1 MPRCASLTR
10 SKRGWPRMSDVCV
23 LGLGR
28 IGLPTAVM
36 LASHGHRVVGVD
48 TNRATVEV
56 VTRGASPFDEPGIP
70 ALLQAAVA
78 DGRLRAQPSPEP
90 SDAFI
95 IAVPTPVLPDKRPD
109 MSYVWKAARAVREH
123 LRAGNLVVVES
134 TVPPGATA
142 GEVARLLEEGGMT
155 AGRDFLLAHCPERVL
170 PGRVTS
176 EIVEN
181 DRTVG
186 GINDRST
193 KRAVE
198 LYRSFVTGAIHETD
212 ATTAEMVKL
221 SENTYR
227 DVNIALAN
235 TLANTASRVGVDA
248 WRVIEIAN
256 RHPRVNL
263 HRPGPGVGGHCIP
276 VDPWFLVAAA
286 PEETGLIRQAREV
299 NDGQP
304 AVVVD
309 LALAALGGGKERK
322 VAVLGVAYKAG
333 TSDARGTPAAEVIAR
348 LRDAGVSVSA
358 HDPHVEDFVHP
369 LVPLQDALAGADVA
383 IVLTEHSEYG
393 ELEPE
398 DVRSLMRTPAI
409 VDSCNC
415 LDRVAWER
423 AGFHFI
429 RYGDGTAAAG
439 TR

>member
-1 MPRCASLTR
+1 
-10 SKRGWPRMSDVCV
+10 MSDVCV

-48 TNRATVEV
+48 TDPAAVDA

-78 DGRLRAQPSPEP
+78 EGWLRAQGSPEP
-90 SDAFI
+90 SDVFI

-109 MSYVWKAARAVREH
+109 MSYVRQAARAIREH

-142 GEVARLLEEGGMT
+142 GEVAHLLEEGGTT
-155 AGRDFLLAHCPERVL
+155 AGRDFSLAHCPERVL
-170 PGRVTS
+170 PGSVTH

-181 DRTVG
+181 DRIVG
-186 GINDRST
+186 GIDPRST
-193 KRAVE
+193 KRAAD
-198 LYRSFVTGAIHETD
+198 LYRSFVRGAIHETD

-235 TLANTASRVGVDA
+235 VLANTASRMGVDA
-248 WRVIEIAN
+248 WQMIETAN
-256 RHPRVNL
+256 RHPRVNI

-286 PEETGLIRQAREV
+286 PEEADFIRRAREV

-304 AVVVD
+304 ARVANV
-309 LALAALGGGKERK
+309 ALSALGDVKEPRA
-322 VAVLGVAYKAG
+322 AVLGVAYKAG
-333 TSDARGTPAAEVIAR
+333 TSDARGTPAIEVIAR
-348 LRDAGVSVSA
+348 LRGAGASVSV
-358 HDPHVEDFVHP
+358 HDPHVEEFVHP

-393 ELEPE
+393 GLEPE
-398 DVRSLMRTPAI
+398 DVRSLMRTPMI
-409 VDSCNC
+409 VDACNC
-415 LDRVAWER
+415 LDRGAWER
-423 AGFHFI
+423 AGFHFV
-429 RYGDGTAAAG
+429 RFGDGRPPAG
-439 TR
+439 DG